1 MEDISKLIEEF
12 SKNLDKNDIPDN
24 LKDVLNNFNNS
35 TTSNNSNK
43 TNYSTDDSTQND
55 TSSFN
60 LNNLDINTFLK
71 LNSIMSKMNSKDN
84 PNAKL
89 LLALKPYLKDDKQTK
104 LDQYIQLLNMSS
116 IIEIFK
122 DTDGDKNDK

>member
-24 LKDVLNNFNNS
+24 LKDILNNFNNS
-35 TTSNNSNK
+35 TTADTSDDTSNQ
-43 TNYSTDDSTQND
+43 DD

-60 LNNLDINTFLK
+60 LNNLDINTILK
-71 LNSIMSKMNSKDN
+71 LNSIMNKMNSKSN

-89 LLALKPYLKDDKQTK
+89 LLALKPYLKSDKQTK
-104 LDQYIQLLNMSS
+104 LDQYVQLLNMSS

-122 DTDGDKNDK
+122 NNDGEKDD

>member
-35 TTSNNSNK
+35 TASNNSNK

>member
-122 DTDGDKNDK
+122 DNNGDKDD